1 MPHQRSTTNHPH
13 THLIIPQILTSNLQ
27 RLAIWFPV
35 HMASSTG
42 VEFYFMRMQLLVQ
55 SEHTVEGARVLDFS
69 AKGEIMTVLE
79 K

>member
-1 MPHQRSTTNHPH
+1 
-13 THLIIPQILTSNLQ
+13 
-27 RLAIWFPV
+27 
-35 HMASSTG
+35 MASSTG

-55 SEHTVEGARVLDFS
+55 SEHTVEGAWVQDFS